1 MKNTA
6 LINTLLSCVNNT
18 SLTNTLTDYVKNT
31 ALTTTL
37 NDYVTTTSLTN
48 KLLSYPTLDCIKQTY
63 VDIEFFNVDISSLN
77 HNDIL
82 LQNDINTLNSRIN
95 DNYNLLYDS
104 FSPAEK
110 IAYALAGTEFMNVI
124 ASLMKAYMIM
134 NL

>member
-1 MKNTA
+1 M
-6 LINTLLSCVNNT
+6 
-18 SLTNTLTDYVKNT
+18 
-31 ALTTTL
+31 

-110 IAYALAGTEFMNVI
+110 KAYALAGTEFINVI
-124 ASLMKAYMIM
+124 ASLIEAYMIM